1 MIELPHFVID
11 GTKAPKHHLD
21 RWDPG
26 RYELAVAYIIRTLVG
41 GFEVSRALEQHLR
54 HKALVHPC
62 APHPHAIAWASADS
76 ADDATPQGEYQRSSR
91 DHEWTPWDDTGLPSR
106 DNPTGTGLGS
116 AGRIAFTPSD
126 SQRPNAPIP
135 RTGGAPQ
142 YADAVFVHEL
152 VHVVRFSHGVFTQ
165 LRFDPDRRRSW
176 GMENTEEY
184 YAWMIEGMYCSQRGI
199 PVRRSYHDWSRQ
211 RFEDNPRGRG
221 NPYVGLQHYWV
232 ERFFREIPTLARALA
247 SIPEPRCQ
255 FNPFRDYVTGD
266 YRRSSTI
273 RPVYSAAHPIAA
285 RPPPGPPIPSSDIFD

>member
-1 MIELPHFVID
+1 MRTISSTRSALPSTSGRHD
-11 GTKAPKHHLD
+11 GTLTLILLCDAGVPI
-21 RWDPG
+21 G
-26 RYELAVAYIIRTLVG
+26 ATCYETNYN
-41 GFEVSRALEQHLR
+41 
-54 HKALVHPC
+54 C
-62 APHPHAIAWASADS
+62 
-76 ADDATPQGEYQRSSR
+76 
-91 DHEWTPWDDTGLPSR
+91 
-106 DNPTGTGLGS
+106 
-116 AGRIAFTPSD
+116 
-126 SQRPNAPIP
+126 
-135 RTGGAPQ
+135 
-142 YADAVFVHEL
+142 
-152 VHVVRFSHGVFTQ
+152 
-165 LRFDPDRRRSW
+165 
-176 GMENTEEY
+176 NTEEY